1 MYRNRFVVMDL
12 QNLDLLVLCLD
23 MVKICYII
31 VFIYYIEVIVLEKN
45 ICNVVGKIYL
55 DINIL

>member
-1 MYRNRFVVMDL
+1 MDMW
-12 QNLDLLVLCLD
+12 NLDLLVLCLD

>member
-1 MYRNRFVVMDL
+1 MDL
-12 QNLDLLVLCLD
+12 WNLDLLVLCLD

-31 VFIYYIEVIVLEKN
+31 VFIYYIEVIILEKN
-45 ICNVVGKIYL
+45 FCNVVDKICL